1 MRYLMAALLVA
12 AALAITWG
20 LKKLFPA
27 TPNALYFC
35 AIILGAW
42 LGGFG
47 PGVFASVLAA
57 VAIRFTPHETSMV
70 ETPRYIVFVSV
81 GVFMSWLIERQRRTQ
96 AALQQARDEF
106 EQRVKER
113 TGELTT
119 TNEGLKTEIAARKRT
134 EALLEGQG
142 RALEMMAAGEP
153 LSESLATLVR
163 LIEERVPDMLGSIQ
177 LLDEQGIYLQ
187 HCAAPSLPP
196 DFVKAIDHLAIG
208 PEIGSCGTSAFS
220 KEAVFVED
228 IALDSRWE
236 GYQTIAL
243 QHGLRAC
250 WSTPIFDPQRCVLGT
265 FAMYYR
271 QPALPQR
278 EHLQLIE
285 MATHLAALAICR
297 DRSQAVLRE
306 SEARLKEAERL
317 ANIGYWERDLIGDRI
332 IFSEET
338 YRIFGLQQQD
348 GRFGQAELEKLIH
361 PDDRK
366 FQSETL
372 ADVMAGRRRYDLEYR
387 ILRPDGEI
395 RFVHVRDD
403 AAYDGAGRAIR
414 VFGTVQDITER
425 RRAEA
430 LLHAQAQEI
439 RAIVENSPDIIVRYD
454 LDLHRTYVNPAFV
467 KATGL
472 PREALLGREI
482 ASPANQGISNA
493 TPEEI
498 ALLRESLKR
507 VRDTGQPLDVE
518 TSWLMPIGRRSF
530 ASHFEP
536 EFDTQGKLRSVLGIS
551 RDITELKAGEEKLR
565 QMEAELARMSQ
576 LTIMG
581 ELAASIAHEI
591 NQPLAAVVTNANA
604 SLRWLAAAPP
614 NLDEA
619 REAVLRIIRDGNR
632 AGNVIARI
640 RTLLKKGE
648 PVRAPLNINEVVQET
663 IALTQPELARRK
675 VLLQLALASEL
686 PRLQA
691 DRIQLQQVLL
701 NLMVNALDSLSGVAD
716 RVLHIRTEYQ
726 APDAVR
732 VAVKDTGIGVDREQS
747 ERLFQAFFTTKP
759 QGLGMGL
766 AISRSII
773 EAHGGRLWMTPN
785 EGPGVTFQF
794 TLPIQ
799 NGDAT

>member
-1 MRYLMAALLVA
+1 
-12 AALAITWG
+12 
-20 LKKLFPA
+20 
-27 TPNALYFC
+27 
-35 AIILGAW
+35 
-42 LGGFG
+42 
-47 PGVFASVLAA
+47 
-57 VAIRFTPHETSMV
+57 
-70 ETPRYIVFVSV
+70 
-81 GVFMSWLIERQRRTQ
+81 
-96 AALQQARDEF
+96 
-106 EQRVKER
+106 
-113 TGELTT
+113 
-119 TNEGLKTEIAARKRT
+119 
-134 EALLEGQG
+134 
-142 RALEMMAAGEP
+142 
-153 LSESLATLVR
+153 
-163 LIEERVPDMLGSIQ
+163 
-177 LLDEQGIYLQ
+177 
-187 HCAAPSLPP
+187 
-196 DFVKAIDHLAIG
+196 
-208 PEIGSCGTSAFS
+208 
-220 KEAVFVED
+220 
-228 IALDSRWE
+228 
-236 GYQTIAL
+236 
-243 QHGLRAC
+243 
-250 WSTPIFDPQRCVLGT
+250 
-265 FAMYYR
+265 
-271 QPALPQR
+271 
-278 EHLQLIE
+278 
-285 MATHLAALAICR
+285 
-297 DRSQAVLRE
+297 
-306 SEARLKEAERL
+306 
-317 ANIGYWERDLIGDRI
+317 
-332 IFSEET
+332 
-338 YRIFGLQQQD
+338 
-348 GRFGQAELEKLIH
+348 
-361 PDDRK
+361 
-366 FQSETL
+366 
-372 ADVMAGRRRYDLEYR
+372 
-387 ILRPDGEI
+387 
-395 RFVHVRDD
+395 
-403 AAYDGAGRAIR
+403 